1 MEVFDIIVLVLLGIG
16 GAKGFQ
22 QGFVVAVFSFFA
34 FFVGLFIALEFTI
47 PVSLYLFGSSSF
59 FDIGAVV
66 VFIALF
72 ILLSFLIKLGAK
84 AMKSMVDFTFFGT
97 LDNALGAVAGVFK
110 SAFVLSVIFWV
121 FDSVGFDLVTRYS
134 DGTVIFPYIVG
145 MGPTV
150 FEWLSGL
157 LPFIEELID
166 TMKDLPGSKDS
177 VLTYLVDKFEIT
189 KI

>member
-1 MEVFDIIVLVLLGIG
+1 MESFDIILLVLLGFG
-16 GAKGFQ
+16 GVKGFQ
-22 QGFVVAVFSFFA
+22 QGFIVAVFSFFA

-84 AMKSMVDFTFFGT
+84 AIKNIVDFTFFGT
-97 LDNALGAVAGVFK
+97 LDNAFGAVAGIVK
-110 SAFVLSVIFWV
+110 SAFVLSIVFWV
-121 FDSVGFDLVTRYS
+121 FDSVGFDLVSRYS

-145 MGPTV
+145 IGPTV

-157 LPFIEELID
+157 LPFIEDLID
-166 TMKDLPGSKDS
+166 MMKDLPGSKDS
-177 VLTYLVDKFEIT
+177 VLTLLVGKFGIT